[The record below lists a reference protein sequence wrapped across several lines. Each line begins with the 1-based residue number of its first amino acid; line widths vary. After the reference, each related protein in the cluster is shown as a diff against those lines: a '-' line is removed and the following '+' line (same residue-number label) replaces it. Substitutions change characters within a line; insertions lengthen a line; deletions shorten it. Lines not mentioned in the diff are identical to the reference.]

1 MVDYEGDSSSQDIS
15 LGWDSV
21 TNFTGD
27 VSKDNTNNY
36 FINLTWNIP
45 NINLNNVSI
54 KYFINYLGD
63 VFTTNNSY
71 YKLPISYGNLITDEK
86 TGIKIAEE
94 VCVTIETRY
103 YFSNGSYAVGELQ
116 SFCFCPPVD
125 PFCKKSKK
133 TKILQKNISI
143 KQKYANAVKNKNGAM
158 GLNLKNCS
166 SVNEWKSLGFR
177 LAVGKNDCYSKS
189 NVLIL
194 PSSSDHVNYGRKRT
208 KYRR

>member
-133 TKILQKNISI
+133 SK
-143 KQKYANAVKNKNGAM
+143 
-158 GLNLKNCS
+158 
-166 SVNEWKSLGFR
+166 KS
-177 LAVGKNDCYSKS
+177 
-189 NVLIL
+189 
-194 PSSSDHVNYGRKRT
+194 
-208 KYRR
+208 